1 MTVEFKAGRQNDKIF
16 DEFGNV
22 NHNMRQSIRRGWFR
36 LGQDLKS
43 EVVKETKK
51 RPRAGA
57 TYFFRS
63 KQGKPKRHVASRSGE
78 SHADRTYLHLGFGKL
93 TKSTSWK
100 VHGHEKMD
108 FGYGIAVTSKN
119 KAPIYDEWVEFGTKR
134 MNARPSIQNAIKAT
148 QRNAEDHFQRE
159 LSKTFERTRL

>member
-1 MTVEFKAGRQNDKIF
+1 MTIEFTADRKNDRIF

-43 EVVKETKK
+43 EANTEILKK
-51 RPRAGA
+51 PKHGH
-57 TYFFRS
+57 TYFIRT
-63 KQGKPKRHVASRSGE
+63 KGGRRRRHIASAPGE
-78 SHADRTYLHLGFGKL
+78 THANLTGKL
-93 TKSTSWK
+93 RRSISWK
-100 VHGHEKMD
+100 VHGHEKLD
-108 FGYGIAVTSKN
+108 FGYGISTTAKN
-119 KAPIYDEWVEFGTKR
+119 KAPKYDEWVEFGTSR
-134 MNARPSIQNAIKAT
+134 MDPRPSLQNAINET